1 MEKKRWKRRD
11 GKEEMEKKRWKR
23 RDGKEEMEKKRW
35 KQDIGKGLMNLP
47 LTDKISMI
55 RSVVFS
61 RCYRLS
67 SAGTIGTIG

>member
-1 MEKKRWKRRD
+1 MRKNKWECIN
-11 GKEEMEKKRWKR
+11 
-23 RDGKEEMEKKRW
+23 GKEEMEKKRW